1 MNASLR
7 RRTFLSACGWL
18 AVGQADFLPGWARA
32 VVEAAAEQPPAA
44 EPVVFS
50 DDLEPLVRAIE
61 QVPAERALELAVAR
75 LKGGTT
81 PRQLLAAIFLAG
93 IRNVN
98 PQPPGFKLHCVFAVQ
113 AAHQLSLDVPPGD
126 RLLPLLWALREFKNS
141 QAEDA
146 RQGDFVLGRVR
157 GELPSP
163 ERAGQELDEAMRT
176 WDESRADRAIVALVR
191 SRGAHEVMEGLWQY
205 GARDYRNIGHKAIY
219 LANAFRTLQVIG
231 WRHAEPVL
239 RSVLLG
245 LLDFKDREVNGYT
258 FESQEYH
265 ANVARVQEFA
275 SRLPANWTRAE
286 GQRQA
291 TLEVLEILRS
301 GEFSRAIG
309 RSLELLQG
317 GTVGAGAIWDAAHLA
332 AGELMMRQPGIYGIH
347 TVTSLNAL
355 RYAYDMAADRQNRL
369 LLLLQGLGWMGQ
381 FGTFM
386 GKTPGGLGPQQITA
400 LPTVDIPA
408 EPTEALRSIFDTL
421 SKEPAQASAQAH
433 VYASRGGDLSA
444 FAALAKGLVVRK
456 QSDAHHYK
464 YSTAVFEDL
473 NLVSAEWRP
482 HLLATSVYYLRGLSV
497 PDDQPLQALRDLG

>member
-18 AVGQADFLPGWARA
+18 AVGQADFLPGWARS
-32 VVEAAAEQPPAA
+32 VVEAAEEQPPAA

-61 QVPAERALELAVAR
+61 QIPAERALELAVSR

-81 PRQLLAAIFLAG
+81 PRQFLAAIFLAG

-113 AAHQLSLDVPPGD
+113 AAHQLSLDVAPTD

-141 QAEDA
+141 QAEDV
-146 RQGDFVLGRVR
+146 RQGDFVLRKVQ

-163 ERAGQELDEAMRT
+163 EQAGQEFDEAMRA
-176 WDESRADRAIVALVR
+176 WDEPRADRALAALVR
-191 SRGAHEVMEGLWQY
+191 SRGAHEVMEGLWRY

-219 LANAFRTLQVIG
+219 VANAFRTLQVIG

-239 RSVLLG
+239 RSVVLG

-258 FESQEYH
+258 FENQAYA
-265 ANVARVQEFA
+265 ANVERVETVGR
-275 SRLPANWTRAE
+275 RLPGDWTRA
-286 GQRQA
+286 GGHASA
-291 TLEVLEILRS
+291 TREILEILRT

-309 RSLELLQG
+309 RSLELLEQ

-355 RYAYDMAADRQNRL
+355 RYAYEMSADRQTRL

-381 FGTFM
+381 FANFM
-386 GKTPGGLGPQQITA
+386 GKAQGGLGPTQITDLPRAELPADSTAA
-400 LPTVDIPA
+400 LQ
-408 EPTEALRSIFDTL
+408 SIFETL
-421 SKEPAQASAQAH
+421 AKEPAQAAAQAQ
-433 VYASRGGDLSA
+433 AFAMQGGDLGA

-473 NLVSAEWRP
+473 NLVSPEWRP

>member
-18 AVGQADFLPGWARA
+18 AVGQTNFLPGWVRTIA
-32 VVEAAAEQPPAA
+32 EAAEENPPAA

-141 QAEDA
+141 QAEDS
-146 RQGDFVLGRVR
+146 RQGDFVLGPVR
-157 GELPSP
+157 GVLPSP
-163 ERAGQELDEAMRT
+163 ERAWQELDEAMRS
-176 WDESRADRAIVALVR
+176 WDEPRADLAIAAVVR
-191 SRGAHEVMEGLWQY
+191 SCGAHEVMEGLWQY

-239 RSVLLG
+239 RSVILG
-245 LLDFKDREVNGYT
+245 LLDFKDKEVNGYT
-258 FESQEYH
+258 FASQEYH
-265 ANVARVQEFA
+265 ANLARVQEVGP
-275 SRLPANWTRAE
+275 RLPANWTRGE
-286 GQRQA
+286 GQRPV

-301 GEFSRAIG
+301 GEYSRAIG
-309 RSLELLQG
+309 HSLELLQG
-317 GTVGAGAIWDAAHLA
+317 GRVGAGAIWDAAHLA

-347 TVTSLNAL
+347 TVTSVNAL
-355 RYAYDMAADRQNRL
+355 RYAYEMSADRRNRL

-381 FGTFM
+381 FANFM
-386 GKTPGGLGPQQITA
+386 GKAEGGLGPTQITDLPAADLPADSPAA
-400 LPTVDIPA
+400 LQ
-408 EPTEALRSIFDTL
+408 SIFETL
-421 SKEPAQASAQAH
+421 AQEPARAAAQAQ
-433 VYASRGGDLSA
+433 AFARQGGDLAA
-444 FAALAKGLVVRK
+444 FAAVAKGLVVRK

-473 NLVSAEWRP
+473 NLVSPEWRP
-482 HLLATSVYYLRGLSV
+482 QLLATSVYYLRGLSV

>member
-18 AVGQADFLPGWARA
+18 AVGQADFLPGWARS
-32 VVEAAAEQPPAA
+32 VVEAAEEHPPAA
-44 EPVVFS
+44 EPIVFS

-61 QVPAERALELAVAR
+61 QIPAERALELAVSR

-113 AAHQLSLDVPPGD
+113 AAHQLSLDVAPTD

-141 QAEDA
+141 QAEDE
-146 RQGDFVLGRVR
+146 RQGDFALRKVQ
-157 GELPSP
+157 GELPPP
-163 ERAGQELDEAMRT
+163 ERAGQEFDEAMRA
-176 WDESRADRAIVALVR
+176 WDEPRADRALAVLVR
-191 SRGAHEVMEGLWQY
+191 SRGAHEVMEGLWRY

-219 LANAFRTLQVIG
+219 VANAFRTLQVIG

-239 RSVLLG
+239 RSVVLG

-258 FESQEYH
+258 FENQAYA
-265 ANVARVQEFA
+265 ANVERVEA
-275 SRLPANWTRAE
+275 VGRRLPGDWTRA
-286 GQRQA
+286 GGHASA
-291 TLEVLEILRS
+291 TREVLEILRR

-309 RSLELLQG
+309 RSLELLEQ

-355 RYAYDMAADRQNRL
+355 RYAYEMSADRQTRL
-369 LLLLQGLGWMGQ
+369 LLLLQGMGWMGQ
-381 FGTFM
+381 FANFM
-386 GKTPGGLGPQQITA
+386 GKAQGGLGPTQITDLPMAELPADSTAA
-400 LPTVDIPA
+400 LQ
-408 EPTEALRSIFDTL
+408 SIFETL
-421 SKEPAQASAQAH
+421 AKEPARAAAQAQ
-433 VYASRGGDLSA
+433 AFARQGGDLGA

-473 NLVSAEWRP
+473 NLVSPEWRP

>member
-1 MNASLR
+1 MDSSLR
-7 RRTFLSACGWL
+7 RRTFLSACGL
-18 AVGQADFLPGWARA
+18 TALGQSGFLHGWARA
-32 VVEAAAEQPPAA
+32 VVEAAEENPPTV
-44 EPVVFS
+44 ETVIFS

-61 QVPAERALELAVAR
+61 QVPAERALELAVSR
-75 LKGGTT
+75 LKEGTT
-81 PRQLLAAIFLAG
+81 SRQLLAAIFLAG

-113 AAHQLSLDVPPGD
+113 AAHQLSLDVAPGD

-146 RQGDFVLGRVR
+146 RQGDFSLGPVR

-163 ERAGQELDEAMRT
+163 ERAWQELDEAMRA
-176 WDESRADRAIVALVR
+176 WDEPRADRAIAALAR

-219 LANAFRTLQVIG
+219 LANAYRTLQVIG

-239 RSVLLG
+239 RSVILG
-245 LLDFKDREVNGYT
+245 LLDFKDKEVNGYT
-258 FESQEYH
+258 FASQEYQ
-265 ANVARVQEFA
+265 ANVARVQEIGPQ
-275 SRLPANWTRAE
+275 LPPDWTRAE
-286 GQRQA
+286 GQRPA

-301 GEFSRAIG
+301 GEYSRAIG
-309 RSLELLQG
+309 HSLELLQG
-317 GTVGAGAIWDAAHLA
+317 GRVGAGAIWDAAHLA

-355 RYAYDMAADRQNRL
+355 RYAYDMAAGRQNRL
-369 LLLLQGLGWMGQ
+369 LLLLQGLAWMGQ

-386 GKTPGGLGPQQITA
+386 GRAQGGLGPQQITA
-400 LPTVDIPA
+400 VPAVDIPA
-408 EPTEALRSIFDTL
+408 ASTEALRSIFETL
-421 SKEPAQASAQAH
+421 AKDPSQAAAQAH
-433 VYASRGGDLSA
+433 AFASRGGDLNA
-444 FAALAKGLVVRK
+444 FGTLAKGLVVRK

-473 NLVSAEWRP
+473 ALVSPEWRP

>member
-1 MNASLR
+1 MDASFR
-7 RRTFLSACGWL
+7 RRTFLSACGL
-18 AVGQADFLPGWARA
+18 TALGQSGFLPGWARA
-32 VVEAAAEQPPAA
+32 FVEAAGENPPAVV
-44 EPVVFS
+44 PVVFA
-50 DDLEPLVRAIE
+50 DELEPLIRAIE
-61 QVPAERALELAVAR
+61 QVRAEGALELAVAR

-81 PRQLLAAIFLAG
+81 PRQLLASIFLAG

-141 QAEDA
+141 QAEDS
-146 RQGDFVLGRVR
+146 RQGNFVLGQVR

-163 ERAGQELDEAMRT
+163 ERAWQELDEAMRS
-176 WDESRADRAIVALVR
+176 WDEPRADRAIAAVIR

-219 LANAFRTLQVIG
+219 LANAYRTLQVIG

-239 RSVLLG
+239 RSVILG
-245 LLDFKDREVNGYT
+245 LLDFKDKEVNGYT
-258 FESQEYH
+258 FDSQEYH
-265 ANVARVQEFA
+265 ANVARVSQIGP
-275 SRLPANWTRAE
+275 RLPPDWTRAE
-286 GQRQA
+286 GLRPA
-291 TLEVLEILRS
+291 TMEVLEILRS
-301 GEFSRAIG
+301 GEYSQAIG

-317 GTVGAGAIWDAAHLA
+317 GQVGAGAIWDAAHLA

-355 RYAYDMAADRQNRL
+355 RYAYDMSADRPNRL
-369 LLLLQGLGWMGQ
+369 LLLLQGLAWMGQ
-381 FGTFM
+381 FATFM
-386 GKTPGGLGPQQITA
+386 GRAQGGLGPQQITA
-400 LPTVDIPA
+400 VPAVDIPA
-408 EPTEALRSIFDTL
+408 QSTDALQSIFETVAKDP
-421 SKEPAQASAQAH
+421 SGAAAQAYA
-433 VYASRGGDLSA
+433 YASRGGDLSA
-444 FAALAKGLVVRK
+444 FASLAKGLVVRK

-473 NLVSAEWRP
+473 ALVSPEWRP

-497 PDDQPLQALRDLG
+497 PDDQPLHALRDLG